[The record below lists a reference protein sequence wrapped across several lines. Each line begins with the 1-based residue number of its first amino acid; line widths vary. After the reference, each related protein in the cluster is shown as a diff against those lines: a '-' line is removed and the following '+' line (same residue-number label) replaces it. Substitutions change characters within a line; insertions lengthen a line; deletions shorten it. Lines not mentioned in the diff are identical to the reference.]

1 MMSMSLS
8 LAARQDSR
16 GNAGRG
22 VPRRR
27 SVKILAVGSA
37 VAGVLVLPAVAY
49 AEGSFNSYLSH
60 VADGYTSRRWTDN
73 NLDAAG
79 TTTYVAGCSRDDG
92 ATFLLKVE
100 LRKDQFGP
108 DKSYGT
114 VDYSGCTSSGLTY
127 NWGRV
132 GSGTFFDQ
140 IHQYSFGTLSA
151 SSFNVGY

>member
-8 LAARQDSR
+8 LAARQDGR
-16 GNAGRG
+16 GRAGRG
-22 VPRRR
+22 VQRRR
-27 SVKILAVGSA
+27 SVTVLAVGSA
-37 VAGVLVLPAVAY
+37 VVSALVLPGVAH
-49 AEGSFNSYLSH
+49 AEGGFNSYLSH

-92 ATFLLKVE
+92 ANFLLKVE

-114 VDYSGCTSSGLTY
+114 VDYSGM
-127 NWGRV
+127 
-132 GSGTFFDQ
+132 
-140 IHQYSFGTLSA
+140 HQLGAYL
-151 SSFNVGY
+151 

>member
-16 GNAGRG
+16 GRAGHG

-27 SVKILAVGSA
+27 SVKCLAVGSA
-37 VAGVLVLPAVAY
+37 AASVLALPIVAY
-49 AEGSFNSYLSH
+49 AEGGFNSYLSH

-114 VDYSGCTSSGLTY
+114 VDYSACVSSGQIY

-151 SSFNVGY
+151 TSFNVGY

>member
-1 MMSMSLS
+1 MPMSLS
-8 LAARQDSR
+8 LAARQAPAAVSD
-16 GNAGRG
+16 AGCL
-22 VPRRR
+22 RRR
-27 SVKILAVGSA
+27 SVKILALGSA
-37 VAGVLVLPAVAY
+37 VSSVLVLPGVAE

-60 VADGYTSRRWTDN
+60 VRDGYTSRRWTDN

-114 VDYSGCTSSGLTY
+114 IDFSGCTRSGLTY

-151 SSFNVGY
+151 TSFNVSY